1 MKNYNQILKSLAVV
15 CLGIF
20 FVQCSDD
27 DEIPQTDYSIES
39 SSYFEVIS
47 QHQNGWIKQGQQNF
61 VYPESQVSK
70 EFEYYENG
78 YIKSAKVYANSLPHH
93 LYMEVSRSEDNK
105 PIWSKY
111 YNTEGELWFETEYT
125 NGLPSVKKVYSEE
138 GTAIQNYTN
147 GDLSLVEFTTTDNS
161 STITTTYN
169 AAAGS
174 RNVTITNN
182 DQTIL
187 QADYPYQEQ
196 VGAGVYMNTDVPV
209 ANPFGDTEA
218 NYIKKLQSSGWSPKW
233 ENRADP
239 IEFMFPYR
247 NHYEYYNQRI
257 DFSTKFA
264 VSTDL
269 YQSVIEQYPVT
280 ENGVLMGGVRYLDG
294 YEDYFPSIEVR
305 DSLALVHDEN
315 PALYELKY
323 GKEYVR
329 KVGWGKTYLVIGAIR
344 NLPTDSNAA
353 DKVKNIAR
361 RRMDELLGGN
371 TSLTAEEQEILNKV
385 WFEIKFFSTLKEHR
399 NGMVINSAETY
410 NSAME
415 AVDNAESSVIQLEY
429 DLFEYL

>member
-1 MKNYNQILKSLAVV
+1 MHKNFHLSLLLTVSILLFSCQKE
-15 CLGIF
+15 
-20 FVQCSDD
+20 DD
-27 DEIPQTDYSIES
+27 VIPPTDYSIES
-39 SSYFEVIS
+39 SSKFEVIS
-47 QHQNGWIKQGQQNF
+47 QHQNGWIKQGQQNYA
-61 VYPESQVSK
+61 YPEGQVST

-78 YIKSAKVYANSLPHH
+78 YIKSAKVYAYFLPHN

-105 PIWSKY
+105 PLWSKY
-111 YNTEGELWFETEYT
+111 YNTEGELWFETEYA
-125 NGLPSVKKVYSEE
+125 NGLTSVKKVYSEE
-138 GTAIQNYTN
+138 GTAVHNYTN
-147 GDLSLVEFTTTDNS
+147 GDLSSIEFTTTDNN

-169 AAAGS
+169 AVAGS

-187 QADYPYQEQ
+187 QADYNYQEQ

-218 NYIKKLQSSGWSPKW
+218 NYIKKLQSYGWSPKW
-233 ENRADP
+233 QNWADP
-239 IEFMFPYR
+239 IAFVLPYR
-247 NHYEYYNQRI
+247 NHYEYYNPRI

-264 VSTDL
+264 VSTEL

-280 ENGVLMGGVRYLDG
+280 ENGVLMGGVRYLEG
-294 YEDYFPSIEVR
+294 YEDFFPSIKLR
-305 DSLALVHDEN
+305 DSLASVYEEN

-329 KVGWGKTYLVIGAIR
+329 KLGWGKTYLVIGAIR
-344 NLPTDSNAA
+344 NLPTDSNTA
-353 DKVKNIAR
+353 DKVKNIAS

-371 TSLTAEEQEILNKV
+371 TSITSEEQEILNKV
-385 WFEIKFFSTLKEHR
+385 WFEVKFFSTLKEHR
-399 NGMVINSAETY
+399 NGLVINSVETF

-415 AVDNAESSVIQLEY
+415 AVDNSESSVIQLEY